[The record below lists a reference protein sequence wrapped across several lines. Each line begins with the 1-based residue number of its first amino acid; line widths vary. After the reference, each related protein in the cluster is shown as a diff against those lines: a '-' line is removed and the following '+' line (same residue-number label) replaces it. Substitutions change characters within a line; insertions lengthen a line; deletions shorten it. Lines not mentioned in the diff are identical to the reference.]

1 MKRVF
6 TNMFIGFLLNFY
18 VADIYKKYTGATS
31 ALPMYLLTGKASHA
45 HTHTEPTCTHRHIGL
60 HYTHARTHTY
70 TYTHTHTHNPI
81 TYSRSRGFR
90 ILVRKKIILK
100 ISVFHTPFLQ
110 HSEKAYLNV
119 RLFHYL
125 LPYLSLI
132 RMLYVHVRCH
142 TSYLLYAAS

>member
-70 TYTHTHTHNPI
+70 TYTHTHTHTQSYNVFKKSRVPDLG
-81 TYSRSRGFR
+81 TKKDYSEN
-90 ILVRKKIILK
+90 LC
-100 ISVFHTPFLQ
+100 
-110 HSEKAYLNV
+110 
-119 RLFHYL
+119 
-125 LPYLSLI
+125 LPYS
-132 RMLYVHVRCH
+132 VP
-142 TSYLLYAAS
+142 TTQ